1 MLIQVSARII
11 YYNIESAE
19 MAKKYLGEREF
30 NARKI
35 RISYD
40 SKKYSL
46 PDQGNH
52 LLNRIS
58 GMRPEEKKMLYSYL
72 KKMRDEEG
80 EMF

>member
-1 MLIQVSARII
+1 
-11 YYNIESAE
+11 
-19 MAKKYLGEREF
+19 MAKKFLGEREF

-52 LLNRIS
+52 LLGRIS
-58 GMRPEEKKMLYSYL
+58 AMRPEQKKVLFGYL
-72 KKMRDEEG
+72 KKLRDEEG
-80 EMF
+80 EMFEAVLEENPDLVSALLS